1 MSSSLAA
8 GSNATSLNAQ
18 TTSQKEIN
26 PALKCGLI
34 SIVAI
39 SSIALFDW
47 LCGGCWRFSWRPSF
61 KRMYNRSWCSRWRN
75 RLVLNCKTIKQIK
88 IPTLILQILPA
99 LSMVVLGS
107 LGLTGILQVQQIG
120 WGILGTVGASLILTI
135 ISNYLCKSVRG
146 DSNSAVAVEVLSQMN
161 AATGNEKIFINSL
174 KATSEGR
181 EAFAQLEAGNAEPWG
196 KLFSK
201 PCSNHLIKILDNIE

>member
-39 SSIALFDW
+39 SSIALFVI
-47 LCGGCWRFSWRPSF
+47 GCVAAAGAFPGAQALSG
-61 KRMYNRSWCSRWRN
+61 CTIGLGAAVGATG
-75 RLVLNCKTIKQIK
+75 LVLNCKIIKQIK

-146 DSNSAVAVEVLSQMN
+146 DSNSAAAAEILSRMN
-161 AATGNEKIFINSL
+161 EATGNEKIFIDSL

-196 KLFSK
+196 KLLFQAMQQSL
-201 PCSNHLIKILDNIE
+201 N